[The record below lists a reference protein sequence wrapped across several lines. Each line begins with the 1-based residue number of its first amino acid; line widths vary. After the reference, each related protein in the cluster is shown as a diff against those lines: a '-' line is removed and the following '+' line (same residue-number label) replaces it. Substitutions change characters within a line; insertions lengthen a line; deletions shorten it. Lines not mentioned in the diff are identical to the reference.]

1 MCKDANSEVV
11 RYALN
16 RSMSPTMVAQYE
28 EQLKVGS
35 VLQRSLEEFTD
46 FLSAQK

>member
-1 MCKDANSEVV
+1 M
-11 RYALN
+11 
-16 RSMSPTMVAQYE
+16 YE
-28 EQLKVGS
+28 EHLKVGS